1 MEFRD
6 FNYIYAEYKNKV
18 TAYVRKKVADTSAVE
33 DLVEDIF
40 MKIYENLDRYDP
52 EKSALSSW
60 IYTVTS
66 RMVTDYYRTRR
77 VHSEIPSDDGA
88 EGMMPLSLIE
98 SQELDAD
105 IIQAEMLD
113 QLADALES
121 LADRERDLIIL
132 HYYSNLTLKEIAVK
146 MKMSYAN
153 VKIIHKKA
161 LSKMRGQFD

>member
-1 MEFRD
+1 
-6 FNYIYAEYKNKV
+6 
-18 TAYVRKKVADTSAVE
+18 
-33 DLVEDIF
+33 
-40 MKIYENLDRYDP
+40 
-52 EKSALSSW
+52 
-60 IYTVTS
+60 
-66 RMVTDYYRTRR
+66 
-77 VHSEIPSDDGA
+77 
-88 EGMMPLSLIE
+88 MMPLSLID

-105 IIQAEMLD
+105 IIKAEMLD

-146 MKMSYAN
+146 MRMSYAN

>member
-1 MEFRD
+1 MEYQD
-6 FNYIYAEYKNKV
+6 FNYIYSEYHKKV

-40 MKIYENLDRYDP
+40 MKIYENLHRYDP

-60 IYTVTS
+60 VYTVTS

-77 VHSEIPSDDGA
+77 VHSEIPNDDGA
-88 EGMMPLSLIE
+88 EGMMPLSLIDN
-98 SQELDAD
+98 QELDAD
-105 IIQAEMLD
+105 IIKAEMLD

-121 LADRERDLIIL
+121 LVERERDLIIL

-161 LSKMRGQFD
+161 LAKMRGKFD